1 MTNKILQTSE
11 AQQKP
16 EICCSPSTATN
27 CLHQISGANT
37 LMLTTPPCGSVKAAK
52 CVAAKRT
59 EEKRGRGRAWVY
71 IEMLCAVLA
80 VTGVNQDLCDGR
92 SKKERLAH
100 MNTAY
105 KFQVET
111 MVATKKWVDQFGL
124 AEDKTLRDQA
134 RRGWRRP
141 PMLFSTLPSF
151 RRPRTASTLLR
162 CMCSSIKGPR

>member
-1 MTNKILQTSE
+1 
-11 AQQKP
+11 
-16 EICCSPSTATN
+16 
-27 CLHQISGANT
+27 
-37 LMLTTPPCGSVKAAK
+37 MLTTPPCGSVKAAK

-105 KFQVET
+105 KFQV
-111 MVATKKWVDQFGL
+111 
-124 AEDKTLRDQA
+124 
-134 RRGWRRP
+134 
-141 PMLFSTLPSF
+141 
-151 RRPRTASTLLR
+151 
-162 CMCSSIKGPR
+162 